1 MSQLENLLLYGT
13 RYLVSVDLSGLE
25 GPPEVLVRPLTGPE
39 AGEVEHLS
47 LTGMDAQ
54 TSMEG
59 QTVNAAPVVSDVGA
73 LLESQRLAKVRAVA
87 YGLSHSGE
95 VCELEKAEK
104 LPSPWTDRLAQ
115 TIFRIS
121 GISVGGDEDT
131 FRLTVGVD
139 ATGEV
144 DGHGDAPAVPGGD
157 TSGHDATGPDQ
168 APA

>member
-13 RYLVSVDLSGLE
+13 RYLVPVDLSGLE
-25 GPPEVLVRPLTGPE
+25 GPPEVLVRPLSGPE

-47 LTGMDAQ
+47 LAGMDAQ
-54 TSMEG
+54 TSMDG
-59 QTVNAAPVVSDVGA
+59 RNVNATPVVSDVGA
-73 LLESQRLAKVRAVA
+73 LMESQRLAKVKAVA

-139 ATGEV
+139 GTGEV
-144 DGHGDAPAVPGGD
+144 DGHRDASAVAGGD
-157 TSGHDATGPDQ
+157 TPGADAAGVDQ
-168 APA
+168 APG